1 MHKRMDNR
9 MKEMD
14 SKIKK
19 VEEQPSKVE
28 KSVVGDSNENLKFT

>member
-1 MHKRMDNR
+1 MDNK

>member
-1 MHKRMDNR
+1 MDNR

>member
-1 MHKRMDNR
+1 MHKRMDNK

>member
-1 MHKRMDNR
+1 MHKRMDNK

-19 VEEQPSKVE
+19 VEDQPSKVE